1 MSKIPFDELKV
12 LTRSRTNQH
21 ITLPELSAAVNE
33 AWETG
38 TPIEE
43 QLGLDW
49 SDTLLI
55 LGDLIG
61 LLKKD
66 HTCSKI

>member
-1 MSKIPFDELKV
+1 MSKIPFDELEV
-12 LTRSRTNQH
+12 LTRSRTNQQ

-43 QLGLDW
+43 QMGLDW

-55 LGDLIG
+55 LRDLVE

-66 HTCSKI
+66 HACSKS